1 MRLRDW
7 LRSWSKAE
15 RHRRKVERELWSPL
29 PPVTPEE
36 AADVARIDRALDAMR
51 TGEFPIVAE
60 VMPERPGIYRYD
72 EPIGPQP
79 PTVDEQYAAFELDP
93 LSAALPGAP
102 AKHNAFYADL
112 LGEQPLSDPV
122 RTDLE
127 SKTGYWTAESMRQ
140 LLERGRRS

>member
-29 PPVTPEE
+29 PPVP
-36 AADVARIDRALDAMR
+36 AAETAEFNRLDEGIRMWK
-51 TGEFPIVAE
+51 TGEFPQIEAVIS
-60 VMPERPGIYRYD
+60 P
-72 EPIGPQP
+72 EPIGPSL
-79 PTVDEQYAAFELDP
+79 PTVDDRYALFAADP
-93 LSAALPGAP
+93 LTAELPGEP

-112 LGEQPLSDPV
+112 LGEQPLSEPV

-140 LLERGRRS
+140 LLERGKR